1 MRKIFI
7 VFIGILAISLSAC
20 NSNNLSK
27 GGQEPEMTGTFI
39 DVIDPLSSSTF
50 DYKNPS
56 SGVATIG
63 LTSSYA
69 YTLNGVDTYEICKLF
84 EEVPVTIVDNVED
97 TEYLSAQSR
106 AIILTVDYRYTSQ
119 QSADS
124 GSLTSV
130 VFFIHEDGTLS
141 FRNARGD
148 VYMSESDK
156 INYDSVINLLTA
168 TK

>member
-1 MRKIFI
+1 MIWKRNIKCYTIHD
-7 VFIGILAISLSAC
+7 ILY
-20 NSNNLSK
+20 
-27 GGQEPEMTGTFI
+27 
-39 DVIDPLSSSTF
+39 VIDT
-50 DYKNPS
+50 
-56 SGVATIG
+56 
-63 LTSSYA
+63 
-69 YTLNGVDTYEICKLF
+69 CKKA
-84 EEVPVTIVDNVED
+84 PVTIVDNVED

-141 FRNARGD
+141 FRNAHGD